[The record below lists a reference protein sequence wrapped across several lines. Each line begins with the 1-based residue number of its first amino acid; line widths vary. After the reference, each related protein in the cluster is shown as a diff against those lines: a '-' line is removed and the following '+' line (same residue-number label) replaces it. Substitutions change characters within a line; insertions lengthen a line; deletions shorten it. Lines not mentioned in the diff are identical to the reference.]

1 MITFIKSI
9 SVVDWLTFGI
19 AAFMVFRGFSN
30 GCSGEIGRLVGVLAA
45 AAAGF
50 FGFTP
55 VSRAVFS
62 AGLLGANQQASRL
75 IVFIIMLVAC
85 FSIWL
90 FVSRLLA
97 DGIRLVLKQPFD
109 TVVGGV
115 IGGIKAFVLIA
126 VVCMFEIMQ
135 PKPSDEKDAAE
146 RSFTTQ
152 KMLPLIRRI
161 KFFE

>member
-1 MITFIKSI
+1 MKNI
-9 SVVDWLTFGI
+9 SAVDWLTFGI
-19 AAFMVFRGFSN
+19 AAFMVLRGFRN
-30 GCSGEIGRLVGVLAA
+30 GCSGEIGRLIGVLAA

-62 AGLLGANQQASRL
+62 AGILGANQQAGRL

-97 DGIRLVLKQPFD
+97 DGIKLVLRQPFD

-126 VVCMFEIMQ
+126 VVSMFEIMQ
-135 PKPSDEKDAAE
+135 PKKTDSQVTAEK
-146 RSFTTQ
+146 SITTQ
-152 KMLPLIRRI
+152 KMSPLIKRI

>member
-9 SVVDWLTFGI
+9 SAVDWLTFGI

-30 GCSGEIGRLVGVLAA
+30 GCSGEIGRLIGVLVA

-62 AGLLGANQQASRL
+62 AGLLGANQQAGRL

-85 FSIWL
+85 FSLWL

-109 TVVGGV
+109 AVVGGV

-135 PKPSDEKDAAE
+135 PQPAENKDTAEK
-146 RSFTTQ
+146 SYTTR
-152 KMLPLIRRI
+152 KMSPLIKRI
-161 KFFE
+161 NFFQ